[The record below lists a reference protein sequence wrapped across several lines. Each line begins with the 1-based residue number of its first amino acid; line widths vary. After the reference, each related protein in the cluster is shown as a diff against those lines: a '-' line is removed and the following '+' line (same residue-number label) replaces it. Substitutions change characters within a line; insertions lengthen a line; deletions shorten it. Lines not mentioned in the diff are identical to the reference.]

1 MAQSGFI
8 WLSIGAC
15 GWLLWMW

>member
-1 MAQSGFI
+1 MAWSGFI
-8 WLSIGAC
+8 WLSIGAS

>member
-1 MAQSGFI
+1 MAWSGFI
-8 WLSIGAC
+8 WLSIGAI